1 MRIAWAFM
9 RRDFLLAVSYKSAF
23 AVQLLTI
30 ICGVPVLFYLSQ
42 VFSGAEIPALAPYN
56 GQYFP
61 FLLLG
66 IAFQDYVTLSQST
79 FNTSIREHQL
89 MGTLEIIML
98 SPTSVLL
105 ILLCSSLW
113 GYVFTSVRFALFLL
127 LGLAYGL
134 DLSHANLLS
143 FALLIVLAI
152 ASFAAL
158 GILTASMTLL
168 IKRGEVMNTLLSS
181 AALALGGVVYP
192 VSILPPLLQWAA
204 HLLPFTHALSG
215 MRKAVLLGVGPGE
228 LLSEM
233 FALASFAAIL
243 FPLGLWAF
251 TLAIRH
257 AKVSGT
263 LGQY

>member
-9 RRDFLLAVSYKSAF
+9 RRDFLLAVSYKSVF

-30 ICGVPVLFYLSQ
+30 VCSVPVLFYLSE
-42 VFSGAEIPALAPYN
+42 VFSGAEIPAMAPYN
-56 GQYFP
+56 GHYFP
-61 FLLLG
+61 FFLLG

-98 SPTSVLL
+98 SPTPMLL

-113 GYVFTSVRFALFLL
+113 GYIFTSVRFALFLL
-127 LGLAYGL
+127 LGIAYGL
-134 DLSHANLLS
+134 DLSHVNLLS
-143 FALLIVLAI
+143 LALVTVLAI
-152 ASFAAL
+152 TSFAAL
-158 GILTASMTLL
+158 GILTASVTLI
-168 IKRGEVMNTLLSS
+168 IKRGEVMNALLSGAS
-181 AALALGGVVYP
+181 VVLGGVVYP

-215 MRKAVLLGVGPGE
+215 MRKALLLGAGPGE

-233 FALASFAAIL
+233 FALASFAVVL
-243 FPLGLWAF
+243 FPLGLAAF
-251 TLAIRH
+251 TLATKH
-257 AKVSGT
+257 AKVTGT